1 MLGAAASAA
10 AEAVAEALAA
20 QAERE
25 AVAVARAE
33 QPVPPSAAVA
43 HAEQPLALPSAAVA
57 LAVEPPASVVAST
70 PASAAVALAEES
82 LAPAPAPASAGLA
95 GARGGALV
103 GLLSRDSGETLI
115 DQIVRSVAAR
125 IDDRLLRGGARMP
138 SIRSFAAAH
147 GVSPFTVVASY
158 DKLVASGYLES
169 RRGAGFFVRERL
181 PMALNAAEPSAAVFG
196 SGAGNAA
203 DAGLVAKPIDVVW
216 LVRNM
221 FRQMPHQHMP
231 GTGVLPSDWLDGAA
245 IANAL
250 RAVSRQNP
258 NLLLSYG
265 VPQGFLP
272 LRQQLQHKLAELEI
286 AAAPEQILTTA
297 GVTQALD
304 LVAREFTRPGDTI
317 FVDDPAWFLMFG
329 SFAALGAKVVG
340 IPRLADGPDVARL
353 AELAAIH
360 KPKLYIINS
369 VLHNPSSTSLSA
381 AKAFQVLKL
390 AEEHDFILVEDDIY
404 CDLHPGSAVQ
414 PATRLAA
421 LDQLQRVIYL
431 GGFSK
436 TMAANLRVGF
446 IATSAERAERLADR
460 KMLSTLTTSDLGER
474 VVYRVLSEGSYR
486 KHADRLRGRLDS
498 VRAKTLRQMER
509 IGFKV
514 GQAAPAGMFVWADAG
529 CDTNA
534 LAERAMAEHLLL
546 APGSLFS
553 PTQLPSTFM
562 RLNVAAMQDPG
573 VWRFLERALSKV

>member
-1 MLGAAASAA
+1 LLGAAAAAA
-10 AEAVAEALAA
+10 AEAVNEALAA
-20 QAERE
+20 AEARE
-25 AVAVARAE
+25 ARIMA
-33 QPVPPSAAVA
+33 
-43 HAEQPLALPSAAVA
+43 
-57 LAVEPPASVVAST
+57 
-70 PASAAVALAEES
+70 
-82 LAPAPAPASAGLA
+82 APAPGPAMTSVPVQPKRVAGPIF
-95 GARGGALV
+95 
-103 GLLSRDSGETLI
+103 GLLLRESGETLI
-115 DQIVRSVAAR
+115 DQIVRSVAGR

-138 SIRSFAAAH
+138 SIRAFAASH
-147 GVSPFTVVASY
+147 GVSAFTVVAAY
-158 DKLVASGYLES
+158 DKLAATGYLES
-169 RRGAGFFVRERL
+169 RRGAGFFVRER
-181 PMALNAAEPSAAVFG
+181 PAMALNAADG
-196 SGAGNAA
+196 GAGSTATGGHPLRTA
-203 DAGLVAKPIDVVW
+203 SSGFDTKPIDVVW

-221 FRQMPHQHMP
+221 FRQMPHQQMP
-231 GTGVLPSDWLDGAA
+231 GSGVLPPEWLDGPA

-286 AAAPEQILTTA
+286 AAAPEQIVTTG

-304 LVAREFTRPGDTI
+304 LVAREFSRPGDTI

-340 IPRLADGPDVARL
+340 IPRLGDGPDIARL
-353 AELAAIH
+353 AELAALH

-381 AKAFQVLKL
+381 AKAFQVLRL
-390 AEEHDFILVEDDIY
+390 AEEHDFLIVEDDIY

-414 PATRLAA
+414 PATRLSA

-446 IATSAERAERLADR
+446 IATSPERAERLADR
-460 KMLSTLTTSDLGER
+460 KMLSTLTTSDIGER
-474 VVYRVLSEGSYR
+474 VVYKVLSEGSYR
-486 KHADRLRGRLDS
+486 KHADRMRARLDS

-509 IGFKV
+509 IGLKV
-514 GQAAPAGMFVWADAG
+514 DGSPPAGMFVWADAG
-529 CDTNA
+529 RDTNV
-534 LAERAMAEHLLL
+534 LTERAMAHNLLL

-553 PTQLPSTFM
+553 PKQLPSTRM
-562 RLNVAAMQDPG
+562 RLNVAAMQEPA
-573 VWRFLERALSKV
+573 VWRFLEKELS